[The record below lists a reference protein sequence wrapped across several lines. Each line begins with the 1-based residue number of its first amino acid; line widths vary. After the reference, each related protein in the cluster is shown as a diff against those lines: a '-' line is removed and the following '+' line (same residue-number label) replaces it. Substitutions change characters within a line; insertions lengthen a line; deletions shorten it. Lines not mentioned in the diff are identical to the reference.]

1 MNASAVRPF
10 EAKYAIASNADIPYN
25 AEDPKVIRRRSAGCR
40 FRDIPDS
47 LETRAFQISALSR
60 KRDELALRVAN
71 CDKIVRT
78 DDHARKTIKVTD
90 EILDGCIDIGKIQFR
105 KAKIPLRWLELHRC
119 IRMHVLFFVPSSFL
133 FLPSSWTMEKTR
145 MFPEIFLTSTPPVL
159 GGFKVS
165 HYSKSIVSTIRKQQN
180 GSHRPSPWS
189 KTFNFSLTAMEK
201 WWSASMIRRSSS
213 CYDGGARGDSQADD
227 RDHRTTVQHDG
238 MRDVNCEIQHNCCA
252 RLDW

>member
-60 KRDELALRVAN
+60 KRDELALCVAN

-105 KAKIPLRWLELHRC
+105 KAKIPLR
-119 IRMHVLFFVPSSFL
+119 
-133 FLPSSWTMEKTR
+133 
-145 MFPEIFLTSTPPVL
+145 
-159 GGFKVS
+159 
-165 HYSKSIVSTIRKQQN
+165 
-180 GSHRPSPWS
+180 
-189 KTFNFSLTAMEK
+189 
-201 WWSASMIRRSSS
+201 
-213 CYDGGARGDSQADD
+213 
-227 RDHRTTVQHDG
+227 
-238 MRDVNCEIQHNCCA
+238 
-252 RLDW
+252 